1 MLKNVFS
8 YFNFS
13 LRLQTQR
20 PENSV
25 MQALESLNDSQVN
38 DFLSGKSPLNLTMRL
53 GDHMMLIQLQLS
65 TFPGGSTNATSG
77 SKSRSTTASHRSTG
91 KPVAP
96 SIKTDSSPKT
106 QKPTIILGKST
117 NETKQCASTSTSAP
131 STSASPISK
140 PSEPN
145 EAKKSP
151 VESENVDDF
160 KPFLCKQDI
169 ETLQNAFEI
178 FKSLAEMQEDIS
190 KESDD
195 MPCDAEKTKTK
206 FNYSN
211 ESSSTNN
218 SDFEDQ
224 SPIKSLSNLVSS
236 PLKSSL
242 TTSYPLPVPIAE
254 NEPIPKEDK
263 PPPKYV
269 PLPSSLKNN
278 LINRLVE
285 DQKDSKAE
293 RSSHSPVITDPI
305 AANLTSCLCSSFNFD
320 YNCASNCQVPDHE
333 YAKVENSTSVS
344 ESNKEICEDDV
355 FPMESKCSENAWNE
369 RVADEKESKEK
380 LSPESGGSNNS
391 SNEKSNNSSLESPI
405 VDQVPKQTKNKRL
418 HYLLHKASKPGNQS
432 AQNKPKAFMQSLVN
446 KHLKKK
452 MQQSISNPDSSDLGR
467 PSTSKMDAI
476 QNSCPAGNHF
486 EALDEMPSKS
496 NYDNPDSASFS
507 PSPSTSSATK
517 ADSQSPQISDTNSL
531 VEASKNLTQT
541 LKKLSKEVL
550 TSKVD
555 LTNEE
560 TARPKIGQGAVI
572 ESMKHH
578 GKGIYSGTFSGT
590 LNPALQD
597 R

>member
-1 MLKNVFS
+1 
-8 YFNFS
+8 
-13 LRLQTQR
+13 
-20 PENSV
+20 

-65 TFPGGSTNATSG
+65 TFPGGSTNAASG
-77 SKSRSTTASHRSTG
+77 SKSRNSTASHRSSN

-96 SIKTDSSPKT
+96 SIKTNESLLKT
-106 QKPTIILGKST
+106 QKPTIILGKPT
-117 NETKQCASTSTSAP
+117 NESKQHASTSTSAP
-131 STSASPISK
+131 STSSSPVSK
-140 PSEPN
+140 PLEPN
-145 EAKKSP
+145 EMKIKSP
-151 VESENVDDF
+151 IESENVDDF

-195 MPCDAEKTKTK
+195 ISCEAEKTKTK
-206 FNYSN
+206 FNFSN

-254 NEPIPKEDK
+254 NDSLPKEDK

-285 DQKDSKAE
+285 DQKDSKVE
-293 RSSHSPVITDPI
+293 RNSSHSPVITDPI

-320 YNCASNCQVPDHE
+320 YTCASNCQVADHE
-333 YAKVENSTSVS
+333 YTKVENSASLP
-344 ESNKEICEDDV
+344 ESNKEVCEDNS
-355 FPMESKCSENAWNE
+355 FTTENKCTENSWNE
-369 RVADEKESKEK
+369 RIVDDKESKEK
-380 LSPESGGSNNS
+380 TSSESSTANS
-391 SNEKSNNSSLESPI
+391 SNEKSNTISPESPI
-405 VDQVPKQTKNKRL
+405 IDQVPKQSKNKRL

-432 AQNKPKAFMQSLVN
+432 IQNKPKAFMQSLVN

-452 MQQSISNPDSSDLGR
+452 MQQSINNTDSSDLVR

-486 EALDEMPSKS
+486 DAIDEMPCKS
-496 NYDNPDSASFS
+496 NYDNTDSANFS
-507 PSPSTSSATK
+507 SSPSTSSATK
-517 ADSQSPQISDTNSL
+517 TDSQSPQISDTNSL